1 MPRALSA
8 DRDLW
13 GRTLSLLLIG
23 FICYALPLSV
33 FATALPASV
42 DNQPLLRIEGSNT
55 IGARLAPELVKGLFE
70 AQGLL
75 DIHSEDGEIGRA
87 HV

>member
-23 FICYALPLSV
+23 FICYALPWSV
-33 FATALPASV
+33 FAAEATT
-42 DNQPLLRIEGSNT
+42 LLRMQGC
-55 IGARLAPELVKGLFE
+55 GAQAHEEHPLPYPLA
-70 AQGLL
+70 AQG
-75 DIHSEDGEIGRA
+75 E
-87 HV
+87 

>member
-8 DRDLW
+8 DHDLW

-33 FATALPASV
+33 FATALPASE

-55 IGARLAPELVKGLFE
+55 IGATNLIKPHLCRVLTVL
-70 AQGLL
+70 
-75 DIHSEDGEIGRA
+75 
-87 HV
+87 

>member
-1 MPRALSA
+1 LSFNRLILRDTFSHPLEGACRMPRALSYA

-33 FATALPASV
+33 FAALPASQA
-42 DNQPLLRIEGSNT
+42 NQPVLRIQGSNT
-55 IGARLAPELVKGLFE
+55 
-70 AQGLL
+70 
-75 DIHSEDGEIGRA
+75 
-87 HV
+87 